1 MKKFNILLQVTLFLL
16 LQGCSSGFLSDNR
29 SVHQQISD
37 DNLSLQALNDINEI
51 GINKKDINFNILTND
66 SYILLVGQ
74 AKNVKVMQQ
83 IDKKL
88 ASIKNAKA
96 TYNELRIGKPRDFL
110 GRLSDSLITAN
121 VKAKLAYN
129 KAVNVFK
136 IKVIT
141 ENSEVFLIGSV
152 TKKVS
157 DVATNITRKVKG
169 VKRVNRV
176 FHITT

>member
-1 MKKFNILLQVTLFLL
+1 MKKFNILLPFILFLL
-16 LQGCSSGFLSDNR
+16 LQGCSSGFLSDKR
-29 SVHQQISD
+29 SVKQQISD
-37 DNLSLQALNDINEI
+37 DNLSLEVLNNINEI

-83 IDKKL
+83 IDKQL
-88 ASIKNAKA
+88 ANIKDAKG
-96 TYNELRIGKPRDFL
+96 TYNELRIGKPIGFL

-129 KAVNVFK
+129 EDVNVFK

-141 ENSEVFLIGSV
+141 EKGEVFLIGSV

-157 DVATNITRKVKG
+157 DTATDIARKIKG
-169 VKRVNRV
+169 VKQVNRV
-176 FHITT
+176 FHIYP